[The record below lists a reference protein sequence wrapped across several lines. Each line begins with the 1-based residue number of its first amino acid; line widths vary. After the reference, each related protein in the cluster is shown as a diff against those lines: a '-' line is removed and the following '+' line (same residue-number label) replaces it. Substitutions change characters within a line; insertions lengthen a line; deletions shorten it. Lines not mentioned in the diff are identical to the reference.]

1 MKTTKRLAVIMLTF
15 IIPLY
20 SLGQAMTAQK
30 VIDKVKDTYQK
41 QIEGIE
47 DITKITNNGA
57 HYQKWE
63 RSGEGTTYKLRNEQD
78 IDGTKQISIYD
89 GTYFWTKEPYS
100 GEVTK
105 TQQELNPVVFYEHL
119 ESWDFS
125 YSGKEQLDGATCHVL
140 ETTGID
146 LDKMINPTTGQPII
160 DAGTPGMENATA
172 DARIYVHAGD
182 WVIKQM
188 DFEVQNLRL
197 QNRERTI
204 SSTVRYED
212 YRNVEGLLVAWRT
225 TTEMQVSMTDQERE
239 QMKEARKSMKEMQQ
253 QMKDMSE
260 SERKMMEQHMKPQM
274 EKMRQGMQFLS
285 GEMNEVEKV
294 QEVKINT
301 GISGD
306 LFDGTKL

>member
-15 IIPLY
+15 MIPLY

-30 VIDKVKDTYQK
+30 VIDKVKDTYQQ

-47 DITKITNNGA
+47 DITKITNNGT

-63 RSGEGTTYKLRNEQD
+63 RKGTIYKLRNEQD
-78 IDGTKQISIYD
+78 INGTKQISIYD
-89 GTYFWTKEPYS
+89 GTYYWTKEPYS

-105 TQQELNPVVFYEHL
+105 TKQDLNPVVFYEHL

-125 YSGKEQLDGATCHVL
+125 YSGKEQLYGVTCHVL

-160 DAGTPGMENATA
+160 EPGTPGMENATA
-172 DARIYVHAGD
+172 DARIYVHADD

-197 QNRERTI
+197 QNRERTV

-253 QMKDMSE
+253 
-260 SERKMMEQHMKPQM
+260 HMKPQM
-274 EKMRQGMQFLS
+274 EKMQQSLQFLS

-301 GISGD
+301 GISGE